1 MPMLFHCHEC
11 DKPTISKNLLCDD
24 CCEETKGTRRYNI
37 KSTYKNLIKK
47 NKISQNS
54 PAMLRYIELQKKD
67 FKLED

>member
-47 NKISQNS
+47 NKISQN
-54 PAMLRYIELQKKD
+54 
-67 FKLED
+67 